1 MQHVQSQSIDT
12 LEDSVVRRQQVVEAS
27 SRSDAHAHPSRGAMA
42 TTAVPRTSAY
52 PMIAMDDALQ
62 TIHATLNP
70 VATTETLAP
79 ALALHRTLAAD
90 VRAPAPLPPFRASVK
105 DGYAVAAAAP
115 WAPDVRFRVVGEA
128 LAGGGGPSLRVG
140 ELECVY
146 ITTGAP
152 LPDGADAVVMV
163 EYSEAASAGGGDGKQ
178 DGDQA
183 AVVFSK
189 WVEGPGVDV
198 RAVGSDIAEGEVI
211 LRKGDV
217 VGAAEVGIL
226 LACGVYEVSVMRRVV
241 VGVMSTGDEVVD
253 AGESARDGPL
263 GGGGRIVD
271 SNRPMLLAAVTETLP
286 WCAAVDLGI
295 VRDEYEPVK
304 AALVAAFAS
313 CDIVL
318 TSGGVSMGSRDV
330 VKPVLEEVAKV
341 RFGRVC
347 MKPGKPLTYATV
359 DAPDGGTACAIGLPG
374 NPASAFVCFHLAVA
388 TAAKT
393 LAGWPESAALGT
405 IVRAALTRE
414 MRLDPARPE
423 YHRVNLAYA
432 NDGVGDAGST
442 KYVATSTGSQM
453 SSRLLSARSAHA
465 LLALPAGDGAM
476 PSGAVCNAYLLKHP
490 R

>member
-1 MQHVQSQSIDT
+1 
-12 LEDSVVRRQQVVEAS
+12 
-27 SRSDAHAHPSRGAMA
+27 MA
-42 TTAVPRTSAY
+42 APTVPRASAY
-52 PMIAMDDALQ
+52 PMIAMDDALR
-62 TIHATLNP
+62 TIHS
-70 VATTETLAP
+70 TLAP
-79 ALALHRTLAAD
+79 VAGAEAAAPARALHRTLAAD

-115 WAPDVRFRVVGEA
+115 WAPGARFRVAGEA
-128 LAGGGGPSLRVG
+128 LAGGGGPPLRAG
-140 ELECVY
+140 ALECVY

-163 EYSEAASAGGGDGKQ
+163 EQSEAAEVGGE
-178 DGDQA
+178 A

-189 WVEGPGVDV
+189 WVDGPGVDV
-198 RAVGSDIAEGEVI
+198 RAVGSDIAEGEVV

-226 LACGVYEVSVMRRVV
+226 LACGVYEVSVVRRVV

-253 AGESARDGPL
+253 AADAARHGPL

-271 SNRPMLLAAVTETLP
+271 SNRPMLLAAVAETLP

-295 VRDEYEPVK
+295 VRDEYAPVK
-304 AALVAAFAS
+304 AALLAALAR

-330 VKPVLEEVAKV
+330 VKPVLEEVATV

-347 MKPGKPLTYATV
+347 MKPGKPLTYAT
-359 DAPDGGTACAIGLPG
+359 APAAGGGTACAIGLPG

-388 TAAKT
+388 AAAKT
-393 LAGWPESAALGT
+393 LAGWPERDALGT
-405 IVRAALTRE
+405 VVRATLTRE
-414 MRLDPARPE
+414 LRLDPLRPE
-423 YHRVNLAYA
+423 YHRVNLAYT
-432 NDGVGDAGST
+432 GGGGGGDDAAG
-442 KYVATSTGSQM
+442 YEATSTGAQA

-465 LLALPAGDGAM
+465 LLALPAAEGVM
-476 PSGAVCNAYLLKHP
+476 PAGSVCDAYLLKHP